1 MLSRLIKGITAFI
14 LFAASFGAVQTFAQG
29 AKPADIAKAVHWSDS
44 VTGVEVYLV
53 QGNYQPYRLVV
64 VSKRDVKVIYRTSI
78 NSVEPVVKELSPVN
92 SVGEVVRYYEFEHY
106 FSKMTIW
113 MALEFKVDGKDVPA
127 LTRAFYN
134 DIFTLVPP
142 NHFYGV
148 PKK

>member
-1 MLSRLIKGITAFI
+1 MLPRLIKSLAIAI
-14 LFAASFGAVQTFAQG
+14 LFAASFGAIQTFAQE
-29 AKPADIAKAVHWSDS
+29 AKLPDISKGVHWSDAQ
-44 VTGVEVYLV
+44 TGVEVYLV
-53 QGNYQPYRLVV
+53 EGNYQPYRLVV
-64 VSKRDVKVIYRTSI
+64 VSKRDVKVTYHTSI
-78 NSVEPVVKELSPVN
+78 NSIEPVIKELKPVN